1 MRSFALALAA
11 GFGLSL
17 ASPASQSTQSQTLTG
32 TLSIRTKGATTAVF
46 GKSADTEQGD
56 FMFCV
61 DQDRKA
67 RQAIDFTGPG
77 RVVYRPMPA
86 PPIPA
91 GIEVTG
97 PEMVEN
103 TLAVVADDG
112 KAWLFVAEGQ
122 TAPLPAG
129 DPALA
134 KATTVKVV
142 TVRRTDWAAATGPR
156 RGTSFEGC
164 LAPGG

>member
-1 MRSFALALAA
+1 MRSFALVFAA
-11 GFGLSL
+11 GLGISL
-17 ASPASQSTQSQTLTG
+17 AYPAAQSIQNQTLTG

-46 GKSADTEQGD
+46 GKNADTKQGD

-61 DQDRKA
+61 DQDRST
-67 RQAIDFTGPG
+67 RQSIDFTGPG
-77 RVVYRPMPA
+77 RVVYRPKPA

-103 TLAVVADDG
+103 TLAVVTDDG

-122 TAPLPAG
+122 KAPLPAG

-134 KATTVKVV
+134 TATTVQVV
-142 TVRRTDWAAATGPR
+142 TVRRTDWAARTGPR